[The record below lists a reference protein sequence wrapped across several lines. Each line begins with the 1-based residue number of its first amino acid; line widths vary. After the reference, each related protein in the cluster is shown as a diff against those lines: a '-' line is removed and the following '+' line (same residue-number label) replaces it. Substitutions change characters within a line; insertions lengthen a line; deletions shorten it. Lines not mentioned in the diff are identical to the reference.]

1 VRFDCWESEERGFG
15 VRKILMAFVV
25 CVVFVAGIAAGQSQ
39 KLDID
44 RLKTIAER
52 FDFLFILEG
61 VGDKQTRIIYADAR
75 EHVHVYRLEGDRTV
89 VDWEATGLGSRA
101 SALIVKDTDA
111 DGREEIVIATAGGRM
126 VFYDA
131 ETYELIWENLD
142 TPFENIACLVAEN
155 IDGDPQDELIF
166 IADSHLHIYDS
177 LSKSKEWESQREFD
191 AREIVL
197 GNVDDDDQLEI
208 ILNSGI
214 VFDTRFY
221 NVELEAEV
229 SFGEKISLM
238 DVNGDQIPEVIG
250 ETGDYTIRIFDLYA
264 ERELW

>member
-1 VRFDCWESEERGFG
+1 
-15 VRKILMAFVV
+15 
-25 CVVFVAGIAAGQSQ
+25 
-39 KLDID
+39 
-44 RLKTIAER
+44 
-52 FDFLFILEG
+52 
-61 VGDKQTRIIYADAR
+61 
-75 EHVHVYRLEGDRTV
+75 
-89 VDWEATGLGSRA
+89 
-101 SALIVKDTDA
+101 
-111 DGREEIVIATAGGRM
+111 M

-131 ETYELIWENLD
+131 ETYDLIWENLD
-142 TPFENIACLVAEN
+142 TPFGNISCLVAEN

-166 IADSHLHIYDS
+166 IADSRLHIYDS

-221 NVELEAEV
+221 NVELEAEIG
-229 SFGEKISLM
+229 FGEKISLM

-250 ETGDYTIRIFDLYA
+250 ETGNYTIRIFDLYA